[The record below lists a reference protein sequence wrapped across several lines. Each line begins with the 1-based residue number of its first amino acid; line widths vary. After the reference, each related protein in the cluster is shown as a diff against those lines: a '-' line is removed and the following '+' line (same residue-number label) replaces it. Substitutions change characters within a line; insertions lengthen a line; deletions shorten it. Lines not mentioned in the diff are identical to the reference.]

1 MKNTVKT
8 GADMLLSCEVKSLLD
23 GEKIGVVAAA
33 SALNTEYRYTI
44 DILHENYNVTAL
56 YAPEHGPRGVLGPG
70 DKVSGGVDKYTGL
83 PVYSLYSDLLEA
95 GSDNANEEDLKNTTV
110 LVFDLQDVGS
120 RYFTYASTL
129 FNLMKLCGRINKP
142 LVLLDRPNPIGGAV
156 EGSVLDLK
164 YSSYIGLTEVP
175 IRHGMTIGEL
185 GCFYNGRYGLNCPLT
200 VIKAENYSRDM
211 YFDETG
217 LPFVNPSPNLPTLD
231 SIYLYN
237 GTCMLSGTNISEGRG
252 TTTPFTTV
260 GAPYINPFE
269 LTEYMNA
276 QKLAGVKFSPC
287 FFMPQFS
294 KYKGECVNGVRIHIT
309 EKRELRPILLGL
321 TIIRGVQELYP
332 NDFAFREP
340 STEGTYHIDLS
351 TGSSELRTTDISA
364 DKLNVKWQKQADDF
378 KKENKKYY
386 LY

>member
-1 MKNTVKT
+1 MKKKVRT
-8 GADMLLSCEVKSLLD
+8 GADKLLEENVKGLFKN
-23 GEKIGVVAAA
+23 EKLGVVAAA
-33 SALNTEYRYTI
+33 SAVNADYRYTI
-44 DILHENYNVTAL
+44 DILHQHYTVSAL

-95 GSDNANEEDLKNTTV
+95 GGDNSNEDDLKNTTM

-129 FNLMKLCGRINKP
+129 FNLMKLCGKIGKP

-156 EGSVLDLK
+156 EGSVLDPK

-185 GCFYNGRYGLNCPLT
+185 AGFYNGKYGLNCPLT
-200 VIKAENYSRDM
+200 VVEMDGYDRSMFFED
-211 YFDETG
+211 TG
-217 LPFVNPSPNLPTLD
+217 LPFVNPSPNLPTLE
-231 SIYLYN
+231 SIVLYN

-252 TTTPFTTV
+252 STTPFTTV
-260 GAPYINPFE
+260 GAPYIDPFE
-269 LTEYMNA
+269 LTEYM
-276 QKLAGVKFSPC
+276 KKRSLPGVEFSPC

-294 KYKGECVNGVRIHIT
+294 KYKGESVYGVRIHVT
-309 EKRELRPILLGL
+309 DKREVKPILLGL
-321 TIIRGVQELYP
+321 TLIRGVQELYP

-340 STEGTYHIDLS
+340 SASGTYHIDLS
-351 TGSSELRTTDISA
+351 TGSNELRTTAVDASILDA
-364 DKLNVKWQKQADDF
+364 EWQRQADLF
-378 KKENKKYY
+378 KKENEKYY

>member
-1 MKNTVKT
+1 MKKIRT
-8 GADMLLSCEVKSLLD
+8 GADKLLD
-23 GEKIGVVAAA
+23 ENVRKLLKNEKLGVVAAA
-33 SALNTEYRYTI
+33 SAINSDYRYTI
-44 DILHENYNVTAL
+44 DILHEHYNVTAL

-83 PVYSLYSDLLEA
+83 PVFSLYSDLLEA
-95 GSDNANEEDLKNTTV
+95 GADNSNEEDLQNTTM

-129 FNLMKLCGRINKP
+129 FNLMRLCGKIGKP
-142 LVLLDRPNPIGGAV
+142 LVLLDRPNPIGCAV

-185 GCFYNGRYGLNCPLT
+185 GKFCNGKYGLNCPLT
-200 VIKAENYSRDM
+200 VVEVDNYDRKMFFDDM
-211 YFDETG
+211 D

-260 GAPYINPFE
+260 GAPYIDPFE
-269 LTEYMNA
+269 FTEYMKSQN
-276 QKLAGVKFSPC
+276 LDGVKFSPC

-294 KYKGECVNGVRIHIT
+294 KYKGESVNGVRIHIT
-309 EKRELRPILLGL
+309 DKQSLKPILLGL
-321 TIIRGVQELYP
+321 TLIRGIQQLYP
-332 NDFAFREP
+332 EDFAFREP
-340 STEGTYHIDLS
+340 SAAGTYHIDLS
-351 TGSSELRTTDISA
+351 TGSAELRTTDLSA
-364 DKLNVKWQKQADDF
+364 KELNDEWQKQADAF
-378 KKENKKYY
+378 KVENQKYY